1 MASRESFHY
10 NIEAPPKHPQAWCV
24 GRDPPPAPQESGG
37 MDAKVVAHDSG
48 STSTASGGAGPKD
61 PLRPAVQASWMLS
74 GDTATQYGKSAD
86 APLPGLGSQ
95 PEASVGFQARVHQ
108 GTGELPGP
116 SSTANIPV
124 LPDIAR
130 LKDSRRDIPLTCQVL
145 GCGQSLVGHADYYQR
160 YRVCKP
166 HLKGPALIVEGLPQR
181 FCQQCGRFHPLD
193 AFDGDKRNCRA
204 RLEQHNSRRRKVF
217 TTTQASRRPAGKR
230 EEPLHSAGPTSGDWA
245 GDAHLASSAPSQD
258 VMQPH
263 LAGLPPSLIM
273 DLQADNLAQESMAQR
288 QASSESALGLLE
300 RIFSEPARGPY
311 GWRHQ
316 PQQSEDPHQGQRP
329 MALGP
334 AGSRDLGRGQ
344 TSNAMSNEM
353 SQLLGLWSNAGLT
366 SEDLGRMLSSTA
378 SRQLSASVPST
389 LAGALLSEP
398 PRAPL
403 PSVRLWPPEGGG
415 SAGGSSHS
423 PFQRTGPDPAGGSGY
438 DAAGRHL
445 VPTIPRA
452 GFAPP
457 HELGAGPGG
466 PGGAGYSPLLPPVA
480 HAGAGW
486 SSGEGPS
493 NPFQLAEHSG
503 GRGVAGARPG
513 AAPPPAERGSPGAG
527 AGEERPPKRIA
538 LARTAAF
545 VPTRPV
551 THAPALTQYQ
561 QLRARQA
568 ELAQELAANSSRQAA
583 MAAAMLAGGELPPS
597 PPARQRLP
605 PPAAAA
611 AGGQDPGT
619 AELQAL
625 LRQVLAAAGAGGGG
639 PQASQQLLL
648 AALLGMQSRERGRA
662 PLQDAGGHPDL
673 LQMLQTTL
681 VGGRQG
687 PAAQDPGEGGPQA

>member
-1 MASRESFHY
+1 
-10 NIEAPPKHPQAWCV
+10 
-24 GRDPPPAPQESGG
+24 
-37 MDAKVVAHDSG
+37 
-48 STSTASGGAGPKD
+48 
-61 PLRPAVQASWMLS
+61 
-74 GDTATQYGKSAD
+74 
-86 APLPGLGSQ
+86 
-95 PEASVGFQARVHQ
+95 
-108 GTGELPGP
+108 
-116 SSTANIPV
+116 
-124 LPDIAR
+124 
-130 LKDSRRDIPLTCQVL
+130 
-145 GCGQSLVGHADYYQR
+145 
-160 YRVCKP
+160 
-166 HLKGPALIVEGLPQR
+166 
-181 FCQQCGRFHPLD
+181 
-193 AFDGDKRNCRA
+193 
-204 RLEQHNSRRRKVF
+204 
-217 TTTQASRRPAGKR
+217 
-230 EEPLHSAGPTSGDWA
+230 
-245 GDAHLASSAPSQD
+245 
-258 VMQPH
+258 
-263 LAGLPPSLIM
+263 
-273 DLQADNLAQESMAQR
+273 
-288 QASSESALGLLE
+288 
-300 RIFSEPARGPY
+300 
-311 GWRHQ
+311 
-316 PQQSEDPHQGQRP
+316 
-329 MALGP
+329 
-334 AGSRDLGRGQ
+334 
-344 TSNAMSNEM
+344 
-353 SQLLGLWSNAGLT
+353 
-366 SEDLGRMLSSTA
+366 MLSSTA

-415 SAGGSSHS
+415 SAGCSSHS

-466 PGGAGYSPLLPPVA
+466 PGGPGGAGYSPLLPPVA

-486 SSGEGPS
+486 GSGEGPS

-513 AAPPPAERGSPGAG
+513 VAPLPGERGSPGAG

-551 THAPALTQYQ
+551 MHAPALTQYQ

-597 PPARQRLP
+597 PPARQRPPP

-611 AGGQDPGT
+611 AGGQDLGT

-662 PLQDAGGHPDL
+662 PLQDGASRGGERGCCDGL
-673 LQMLQTTL
+673 LVLW
-681 VGGRQG
+681 GGRGKKWLASQV
-687 PAAQDPGEGGPQA
+687 PVLLGECCCMVLAHRRCAHTGNPLSPPFWQQVGTQTCCRCCKRRWSAVGRGRPRRTQARVARRPEASRFSLYPP